1 MARTTIKSHKKAT
14 DLNLTAEL
22 GDLLGLQT
30 GSDSMKLKSA
40 DDLSEPDEKVEK
52 NSVAAVEATINYV
65 NKLLNESDEELPEDP
80 EDEVNDE
87 DPSLDDVEDEDED
100 LGDDEDDDL
109 DDDEDDDVEE
119 CDGPKKF
126 FSEDDESMG
135 DEEDGED
142 FDDDEDEEDDDEE
155 LGDMDD
161 EDIDDDFEDGED
173 DLDDEDSEDDEL
185 DGEPTDDELD
195 DGEDMDDVTEGYRG
209 LFEDDE
215 SMGNDSD
222 PEDMEDD
229 SDSDGL
235 SIDIPEDMDP
245 NDVSVS
251 VGGSEYVPDTSD
263 DEDEDL
269 GDLSDDELGDDGDDT
284 DEPVQEGYY
293 PFLED
298 YFKLGED
305 DDPDIDDADP
315 EYDDSEFDDEED
327 SDEEEPDDED
337 LGDEEPEEEVTESA
351 VMRALRRLIKEG
363 ERSDD
368 SITADPSNSTGDA
381 PIDSEGDIDDS
392 EAEEKDLSGSEGE
405 VTDSD
410 IPIEKGTIQP
420 EEAAE
425 LRWMARKLKSI
436 MEGDDLDSHS
446 DGDGKLS
453 AEPLDDDAS
462 DMIGDI
468 NDNLSDDGELTD
480 TGNGAVDDSES
491 TLGTPDEADDDVE
504 VEGDDVVSSNG
515 KKYDT
520 EEDEDAMLTDN
531 YHMLMTA
538 IREAYAKK
546 KGKKKDKKVALKKV
560 DKKAAKKKVEK
571 KGKKKLSEGD
581 TSSDLTSNPTPELN
595 KGDQINVGPESSRT
609 TVDKNPPL
617 SENRMKTLED
627 TALGSFNAQEM
638 TSVLR
643 NLNNAFGTGKVAKE
657 VRDSSVVSEVSVPK
671 WSLPIAENASWD
683 GLKASKLLIETA
695 YKSESKVNTDLLK
708 KTHLYWEGTGSKES
722 DYKFPI
728 ASMVEGQAQII
739 PQAIDEA
746 TTLFASPSFISRFS
760 ESALK
765 KIRNVLDFYNE
776 KMGKKSPWKENKQ
789 INVTEAAKI
798 TMIDRTQYNPLA
810 VLKRLSEQEKAKKL
824 INLRG

>member
-40 DDLSEPDEKVEK
+40 DDLSEPNEKVEK
-52 NSVAAVEATINYV
+52 NTVAAVEATINYV

-80 EDEVNDE
+80 EDEVDDE

-109 DDDEDDDVEE
+109 DDDEDDDMEE

-126 FSEDDESMG
+126 FSEDDESIG

-155 LGDMDD
+155 LGDMED
-161 EDIDDDFEDGED
+161 EDMGDDDFEDGEE

-215 SMGNDSD
+215 SMGDDSD

-263 DEDEDL
+263 DEDL
-269 GDLSDDELGDDGDDT
+269 GDLDDDELAGEEDEEEEDT
-284 DEPVQEGYY
+284 PVQEGYY
-293 PFLED
+293 PFLEE
-298 YFKLGED
+298 YFTLGED

-315 EYDDSEFDDEED
+315 EYDDSEFDDDED
-327 SDEEEPDDED
+327 SDEEDLDDED

-363 ERSDD
+363 DVGTS
-368 SITADPSNSTGDA
+368 DPSNSTGDA
-381 PIDSEGDIDDS
+381 PIDSEEDIDDS

-462 DMIGDI
+462 DMIGNI

-480 TGNGAVDDSES
+480 TGNGAVDDSDS

-515 KKYDT
+515 EKYDT
-520 EEDEDAMLTDN
+520 EEDEDEMLTDN

-560 DKKAAKKKVEK
+560 DKKAKAK
-571 KGKKKLSEGD
+571 KGKKKLSEGNLND
-581 TSSDLTSNPTPELN
+581 VNFGVSNDKTYNAGSNPADATNVKGYGAAQDGTN
-595 KGDQINVGPESSRT
+595 KPMN
-609 TVDKNPPL
+609 
-617 SENRMKTLED
+617 TLE
-627 TALGSFNAQEM
+627 TTTLGSFNAQEM

-643 NLNNAFGTGKVAKE
+643 NLNNAFGAGKVAKE